1 MGLAIAELRTLL
13 ERFANYK
20 LLDIVI
26 DAINALTDDTRRDQN
41 LREWFKSVDIYI
53 RKVLLP
59 LLHYTHTLI
68 RCLKQV
74 LLEPGYVL
82 EFVCNDEGN
91 RLRDTGKHFYDDK
104 YRDHFDNLFNS
115 VSDWFMAMGED
126 PVRRYIPNSFRVSY
140 YLFLHSST
148 VNLAKIGLV

>member
-1 MGLAIAELRTLL
+1 MAELRTLL

-26 DAINALTDDTRRDQN
+26 DAINALIDDTRRDQT

-53 RKVLLP
+53 RKVFFSLAY
-59 LLHYTHTLI
+59 HICALI

-74 LLEPGYVL
+74 LLDPGFVL
-82 EFVCNDEGN
+82 EPACNDEGN
-91 RLRDTGKHFYDDK
+91 HLRETGKHFYDDK

-126 PVRRYIPNSFRVSY
+126 PVQLVVELSFVC
-140 YLFLHSST
+140 LTIFFLS
-148 VNLAKIGLV
+148 